1 MFRALKCFLPHNRG
15 DDVPKLVI
23 CLITTASFFLFGCS
37 QESQQ
42 TEEEQLC
49 TARLYPSHNPKNLDQ
64 CLNVCRACRGGTPVT
79 CSTSCKLRGRAENS
93 ASEFQRMLGDANMA
107 ADRENR
113 CNYVR

>member
-1 MFRALKCFLPHNRG
+1 M
-15 DDVPKLVI
+15 PKLVI

-79 CSTSCKLRGRAENS
+79 CSTSCKLRGRAEIRPMNF
-93 ASEFQRMLGDANMA
+93 SECWETQIWRLIAKIDAIMF
-107 ADRENR
+107 
-113 CNYVR
+113 VK